1 MLYFARKPCQLH
13 DKEEM
18 HPRKISGIPWRLVE
32 MTNEFINT
40 TDPKTK
46 VESMLI
52 TSYSDEEANSERD
65 HMPKSSSGIQ
75 S

>member
-1 MLYFARKPCQLH
+1 MLYLARKLCQLH

-18 HPRKISGIPWRLVE
+18 HPRKISGIPWKLVE
-32 MTNEFINT
+32 MTDEFINT

-46 VESMLI
+46 VESLLI
-52 TSYSDEEANSERD
+52 ISYSNEEANSERD
-65 HMPKSSSGIQ
+65 HMPKSSSVIQ